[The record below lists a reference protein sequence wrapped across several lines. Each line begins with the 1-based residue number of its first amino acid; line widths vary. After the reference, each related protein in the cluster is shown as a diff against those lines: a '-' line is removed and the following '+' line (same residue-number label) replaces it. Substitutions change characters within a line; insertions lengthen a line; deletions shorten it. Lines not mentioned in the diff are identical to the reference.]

1 MTSTWLATTARNAG
15 CSARAQQFKSTYNA
29 LCRDPNCK
37 VGIFI
42 LVADFSAQCLKN
54 NGESVS
60 FPAELWAVKGEAPHI
75 AKMDK
80 LLAESVARA
89 AAAKPKMPVGALR
102 SLTTSTPSVDGVKES
117 APTEPVTEQRAVQ
130 PGNLQLKIRPRLVP

>member
-1 MTSTWLATTARNAG
+1 MTSTWAATTARNAG

-80 LLAESVARA
+80 L
-89 AAAKPKMPVGALR
+89 PKMDCKG
-102 SLTTSTPSVDGVKES
+102 T
-117 APTEPVTEQRAVQ
+117 QFF
-130 PGNLQLKIRPRLVP
+130 GNTIYMRIFFRLFTAF